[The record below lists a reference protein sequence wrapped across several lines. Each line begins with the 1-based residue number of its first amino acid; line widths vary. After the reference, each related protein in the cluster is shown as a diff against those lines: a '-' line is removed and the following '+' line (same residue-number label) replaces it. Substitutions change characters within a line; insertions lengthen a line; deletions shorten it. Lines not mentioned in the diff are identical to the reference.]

1 MLWWANAFLNKE
13 VDTKGRG
20 GCKREDWTAFLIFF
34 PVLCKLLLTSKV
46 NRMRRVSLP
55 SFHPCLH
62 FLSPPSA
69 YPPSLN
75 SDGRR
80 GGGQG
85 FCGGRE
91 GAHRVNWASLVFGT
105 TQSAVEEEGGD
116 QGVNIG
122 WVSWDTAKAKE
133 NGPSRSRKD
142 TLHFFVD
149 LEKLGAVVLNG

>member
-13 VDTKGRG
+13 GDREGG
-20 GCKREDWTAFLIFF
+20 GCKREDWTAFLIIF
-34 PVLCKLLLTSKV
+34 PMLCKLLLASKV
-46 NRMRRVSLP
+46 NRLRRVSLP

-69 YPPSLN
+69 YPLSLN

-80 GGGQG
+80 GGRQR
-85 FCGGRE
+85 FWGGRE
-91 GAHRVNWASLVFGT
+91 GARRVNWASLVFGT
-105 TQSAVEEEGGD
+105 LQSAVEEEGGH

-122 WVSWDTAKAKE
+122 WVSWDTVKAKE
-133 NGPSRSRKD
+133 NGPSRSCKD

-149 LEKLGAVVLNG
+149 LEKLEAVALNG